1 MAGRLSD
8 RYSLA
13 ALEALRVADLR
24 DLAREHQLIGASAL
38 RKAELVGALHRHF
51 LHLDDAAAARRR
63 ERAETLPALA
73 PPPAPV
79 AAVPA
84 SESAPPAPLADA
96 DPGSMRDPAW
106 YAPPLPERYD
116 VDRLTLMVRD
126 PHWLFCYW
134 ELRPALLAAARAEM
148 PGPAW
153 PVLRILHLD
162 DAEGV
167 QDIWTI
173 DIGSDAQSW
182 YVNTGRPGGRFRAE
196 LGLTD
201 ADGRYRLLVAS
212 NTVRTPMD
220 TPSERWDEEWVGV
233 SREVWEELERS
244 PRPFPGSLAGWD
256 HFRRD
261 LARLGA
267 ERVGASEQLSAAAP
281 GGSKG
286 KRS

>member
-8 RYSLA
+8 RYSMA
-13 ALEALRVADLR
+13 ALEALRVTELR
-24 DLAREHQLIGASAL
+24 ELAREHKFIGASAL
-38 RKAELVGALHRHF
+38 RKAELATALHRHF
-51 LHLDDAAAARRR
+51 LHLDDAAATRRR
-63 ERAETLPALA
+63 ERAERLPAQAA
-73 PPPAPV
+73 PPPV

-84 SESAPPAPLADA
+84 SEQVETVAPPAAA

-134 ELRPALLAAARAEM
+134 ELRPALLAAARAEF
-148 PGPAW
+148 PGPSW
-153 PVLRILHLD
+153 TVLRILHLD

-167 QDIWTI
+167 FDIWTI
-173 DIGSDAQSW
+173 DIGSEALSW
-182 YVNTGRPGGRFRAE
+182 YVNTGRPGARFRAE

-212 NTVRTPMD
+212 NTVRVPMD
-220 TPSERWDEEWVGV
+220 TPSVRWDEEWVGV
-233 SREVWEELERS
+233 SREVWEELERT
-244 PRPFPGSLAGWD
+244 PRPFPGSLGGWD
-256 HFRRD
+256 QLRRD

-267 ERVGASEQLSAAAP
+267 ERVGASERLSAAAP
-281 GGSKG
+281 GGDKG

>member
-51 LHLDDAAAARRR
+51 LHLDEAAAARRR

-73 PPPAPV
+73 APAPV

-84 SESAPPAPLADA
+84 SESAAPVPPASA

-162 DAEGV
+162 EAEGV

-182 YVNTGRPGGRFRAE
+182 YVNTGRPGARFRAE

-201 ADGRYRLLVAS
+201 ADGRYRLLVTS

-220 TPSERWDEEWVGV
+220 TPSVRWDEEWVGV

-244 PRPFPGSLAGWD
+244 PRAFPGSLAGWD

-281 GGSKG
+281 GSGKG